1 MTLNRIIILALFSIH
16 FYVLWKIIWLYYYA
30 RSVALISFWK
40 WFGAEFAKTSLPDI
54 ISNVANLRKIYL
66 ISLNFLIHI
75 STTKISIYQVFS
87 PGSFLR
93 IYIADCIPIRE
104 IRFNKNCHKYPEAE
118 FFFFKQVYY
127 RILPTSSKFR
137 E

>member
-1 MTLNRIIILALFSIH
+1 M
-16 FYVLWKIIWLYYYA
+16 
-30 RSVALISFWK
+30 
-40 WFGAEFAKTSLPDI
+40 
-54 ISNVANLRKIYL
+54 SNVANLRKIYL

-118 FFFFKQVYY
+118 FFLKTGLLPHSTNIIKIQGIK
-127 RILPTSSKFR
+127 ILPKLQV
-137 E
+137 